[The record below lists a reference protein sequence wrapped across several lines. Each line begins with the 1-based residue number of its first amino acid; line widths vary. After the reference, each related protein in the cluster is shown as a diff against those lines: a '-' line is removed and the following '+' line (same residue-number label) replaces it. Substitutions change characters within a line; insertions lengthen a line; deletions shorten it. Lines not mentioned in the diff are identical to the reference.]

1 VTSKERVLRA
11 VAREP
16 QDRTP
21 VDFAATDDTIRLL
34 EAHFGVTGYDAVLTC
49 LGIDLRT
56 VKPRYVGPRPRE
68 RADGSF
74 QDVFG
79 AWRRRV
85 PVGGA
90 SYDEVVESPLAGVTS
105 ASEIRAFPMPRVEWF
120 DFTDVPRQCA
130 RYADCAVLS
139 GGTRN
144 DLDIRG
150 YSTFQMPTYLR
161 PMEQLFRDLY
171 LAPDLAHA
179 LFQRFADFFLAFYER
194 LFQAARGGIDIFV
207 VLDDYGGQ
215 QGPLVSGEAWRE
227 FVRPYLAPGIALAKS
242 HGLAVM
248 LHSCGSVRS
257 LIPEFL
263 ELGVD
268 ILDPIQVQAAGMEP
282 AALVQDFGSR
292 LTFHGSIDI
301 QQTLPFG
308 TPADVRA
315 EVAQRKATLGAKHG
329 LILAPCHNI
338 QRDTPLANILA
349 LYGLG

>member
-11 VAREP
+11 VVREP

-34 EAHFGVTGYDAVLTC
+34 EGHFGVTGYDAVLTS

-56 VKPRYVGPRPRE
+56 VKPPYVGPRRAE

-85 PVGGA
+85 PAGGA

-105 ASEIRAFPMPRVEWF
+105 VSEIRAFPMPRVEWF
-120 DFTDVPRQCA
+120 DFTDIPRQCE
-130 RYADCAVLS
+130 RYTDYAVLS

-179 LFQRFADFFLAFYER
+179 LFQRFADFSLAFYER

-215 QGPLVSGEAWRE
+215 HGPLIRREAWRD

-248 LHSCGSVRS
+248 LHSCGSVRA
-257 LIPEFL
+257 LIAEFL

-282 AALVQDFGSR
+282 KALAEEFGDR

-301 QQTLPFG
+301 QRTLPFG

-315 EVAQRKATLGAKHG
+315 EVAQRKATLGRRHG
-329 LILAPCHNI
+329 LILGPCHNI
-338 QRDTPLANILA
+338 QPDTPLANILA
-349 LYGLG
+349 LYDLA

>member
-1 VTSKERVLRA
+1 MTSKERVLRA
-11 VAREP
+11 VVREP

-34 EAHFGVTGYDAVLTC
+34 EGHFGVTGYDAVLTS

-56 VKPRYVGPRPRE
+56 VKPPYVGPRRAE

-85 PVGGA
+85 PAGGA

-105 ASEIRAFPMPRVEWF
+105 VSEIRAFPMPRVEWF
-120 DFTDVPRQCA
+120 DFTDIPRQCE
-130 RYADCAVLS
+130 RYTDYAVLS

-179 LFQRFADFFLAFYER
+179 LFQRFADFSLAFYER

-215 QGPLVSGEAWRE
+215 HGPLIRREAWRD

-248 LHSCGSVRS
+248 LHSCGSVRA
-257 LIPEFL
+257 LIAEFL

-282 AALVQDFGSR
+282 KALAEEFGDR

-301 QQTLPFG
+301 QRTLPFG

-315 EVAQRKATLGAKHG
+315 EVAQRKATLGRRHG
-329 LILAPCHNI
+329 LILGPCHNI
-338 QRDTPLANILA
+338 QPDTPLANILA
-349 LYGLG
+349 LYDLA

>member
-1 VTSKERVLRA
+1 
-11 VAREP
+11 
-16 QDRTP
+16 
-21 VDFAATDDTIRLL
+21 
-34 EAHFGVTGYDAVLTC
+34 
-49 LGIDLRT
+49 
-56 VKPRYVGPRPRE
+56 
-68 RADGSF
+68 
-74 QDVFG
+74 
-79 AWRRRV
+79 
-85 PVGGA
+85 
-90 SYDEVVESPLAGVTS
+90 
-105 ASEIRAFPMPRVEWF
+105 MPRVEWF
-120 DFTDVPRQCA
+120 DFTDIPRQCE
-130 RYADCAVLS
+130 RYRDYAVLS

-215 QGPLVSGEAWRE
+215 QGPLIRKEAWRD

-248 LHSCGSVRS
+248 LHSCGSVRA

-268 ILDPIQVQAAGMEP
+268 ILDPIQVQAAGMDPE
-282 AALVQDFGSR
+282 ALAEEFGDR

-301 QQTLPFG
+301 QRTLPFG

-315 EVAQRKATLGAKHG
+315 EVAQRQATLGRRHG
-329 LILAPCHNI
+329 FILGPCHNI
-338 QRDTPLANILA
+338 QPDTPLANILT